1 MENKLFNPQR
11 LVLLLVS
18 SFLFAT
24 TFIHAQG
31 IDKPRYQIVTTRAGN
46 YLGTFNI
53 ELFPLVAPNHVNNFD
68 SLANAHAFDSTAF
81 HRVVPGFVIQGGD
94 PNSINGPISTWGN
107 GNPNQP
113 TVNAEFSPVRHLRG
127 IIGAA
132 RDTNINSAS
141 SQFYVCVA
149 NSTFLDGQY
158 TVFGRVTEGMEVVDT
173 IVASPRDA
181 NDVPLQKIEMFVT
194 YIGVNDTIPNAPT
207 QTLPANHATGV
218 LATTPYQ
225 WTAVPEAI
233 LYTVEFSTDSLFSS
247 IYFSKTTALTYIQ
260 SPTFLGYTKYYWR
273 VRSNNGGHESVNS
286 AVNDFTTIAGAP
298 ELVFPTDSA
307 TNVVTNPV
315 LLWNPSNG
323 ASSYTLQVATATS
336 FSGTYLIHNLTG
348 LTNTSQQFSLL
359 PNTRYYW
366 RMRSL
371 DGTVLGPWSPKFTFV
386 TGTTAGI
393 GSIQATNT
401 LAVYPNPANDV
412 ISIRM
417 PETINGKINLR
428 IEDLSGKLVA
438 DENYFISSLDK
449 RILNKD
455 ISTLTN
461 GMYLIRVM
469 QDGLTYQ
476 SKFQKK

>member
-1 MENKLFNPQR
+1 MVNKLSNLQR
-11 LVLLLVS
+11 LCLLLVVV
-18 SFLFAT
+18 LFAST
-24 TFIHAQG
+24 IVNAQG

-113 TVNAEFSPVRHLRG
+113 TVNAEFSAVRHLRG

-132 RDTNINSAS
+132 RDTNINSAN

-149 NSTFLDGQY
+149 NATFLDGQY
-158 TVFGRVTEGMEVVDT
+158 TVFGRVTDGMEVVDT

-247 IYFSKTTALTYIQ
+247 IYYTKTTPLTYIQ

-286 AVNDFTTIAGAP
+286 PVYDFTTIAGAP
-298 ELVFPTDSA
+298 ELLFPPDSS
-307 TNVVTNPV
+307 TNIVTNPTF
-315 LLWNPSNG
+315 LWNAANG

-336 FSGTYLIHNLTG
+336 FSGTYLIHNVTALT
-348 LTNTSQQFSLL
+348 TTSQQFNLNA
-359 PNTRYYW
+359 NTRYYW
-366 RMRSL
+366 RMRST
-371 DGTVLGPWSPKFTFV
+371 DGTVLGPWSAKYTFV
-386 TGTTAGI
+386 TGTTTGI
-393 GSIQATNT
+393 GSVSEYNS
-401 LAVYPNPANDV
+401 LAIYPNPAQDI
-412 ISIRM
+412 ISIKLPDDLHGNIQM
-417 PETINGKINLR
+417 R
-428 IEDLSGKLVA
+428 IEDVSGKLVA
-438 DENYFISSLDK
+438 DENYSIPSQEK
-449 RILNKD
+449 RVLNKD
-455 ISTLTN
+455 ISTLAK
-461 GMYLIRVM
+461 GIYVISILH
-469 QDGLTYQ
+469 DGITYQ
-476 SKFQKK
+476 TKFQKN